1 MKRAVT
7 VVALLILAAVPF
19 LVVPE
24 QVSTGS
30 STDAALALGAFA
42 VFNQI
47 VRGET
52 IFNGSPHVVRETVV
66 VVEQPVVVQQPVIVQ
81 QPAVVYAP
89 PAPAVVYAPGPPPA
103 VVYAPAPPPVIVYPS
118 NGYYYPR
125 YGYVVPGY
133 YPAYYGAYR
142 VR

>member
-7 VVALLILAAVPF
+7 VVALLVLAAVPF

-24 QVSTGS
+24 QVSAGS

-66 VVEQPVVVQQPVIVQ
+66 VVEQPVVVQQPVVIQ
-81 QPAVVYAP
+81 QP
-89 PAPAVVYAPGPPPA
+89 PAVIYAPPPA
-103 VVYAPAPPPVIVYPS
+103 VVYGPPPVIYAPAPPPTVYYVPAPTPV
-118 NGYYYPR
+118 YAYP
-125 YGYVVPGY
+125 YGYPHY
-133 YPAYYGAYR
+133 RAAYR
-142 VR
+142 W